1 MRIIR
6 TFLGN
11 RLSQGMTQREYEIR
25 YHQVRVVDKSPCEC
39 CGEAVSKIGKNQ
51 HLKTAACNKHL
62 MMYVNQVLDILSM
75 GSTILNIEYIRNIL
89 QKITDYNVERCVKF
103 IIFENKMNRIE
114 RETRYNKRC
123 LLNELKP
130 ILERKK
136 ILMEMKIF
144 LDQTKKEIEINKNK
158 KWSEFRKIK

>member
-11 RLSQGMTQREYEIR
+11 RLSEGMTQREYEIR

-62 MMYVNQVLDILSM
+62 MMHVNRVLDILSM
-75 GSTILNIEYIRNIL
+75 GATILNIENIKYIL
-89 QKITDYNVERCVKF
+89 QKVTDYNVPRCVSF

-130 ILERKK
+130 ILEKK
-136 ILMEMKIF
+136 KY
-144 LDQTKKEIEINKNK
+144 
-158 KWSEFRKIK
+158 